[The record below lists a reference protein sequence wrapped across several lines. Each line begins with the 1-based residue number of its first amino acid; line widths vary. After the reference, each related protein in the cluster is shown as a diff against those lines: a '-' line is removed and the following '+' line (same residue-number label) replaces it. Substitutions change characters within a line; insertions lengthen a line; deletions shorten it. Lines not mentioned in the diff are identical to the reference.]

1 MDHQE
6 DTDASAD
13 TSRPIEDYALLSDR
27 HGAALVSTDG
37 SIDWLC
43 RPRFDSP
50 AVFGRLLDPA
60 AGHWSIRP
68 ATTFHTERSYVGDS
82 FALRT
87 VFTTDI
93 GTAHLTDALALGPTG
108 TGDTGT
114 GTDQSHPTTSTPS
127 ASDANAGAGER
138 LLLAAHAPL
147 ATLRVLECTAGE
159 MDLDFTFRPKPEYG
173 LVTPILTAVP
183 GGVLA
188 TGGPNRSVLSSPVAL
203 DFSHAGATAR
213 LHLRAGD
220 RLRFAAQTIGL
231 ADQPPATWTPDAI
244 DAALTETI
252 EGWQAWSDA
261 HPPWDGPLPHLVRRS
276 ILVLEALRYQ
286 PTGAI
291 VAAPTTSLPESVGAG
306 RNWDY
311 RYAWVRDAS
320 FTVEALAAAGC
331 YGEAVE
337 FFEFMTH
344 AAAHYRPESAL
355 QIMFGIGGEHDLSE
369 RELSHLSGW
378 RASRPVRVGNAA
390 WLQPQLDVYGEL
402 LDAAWH
408 LRGHLR
414 GLDETA
420 RQFLCRVADA
430 AADQWEQPDHGIW
443 ESRSAPRHYTYSKLM
458 CWVALDRAVKYADL
472 LDVEGNAAPRWAAE
486 RDRVREA
493 IETRG
498 WNPALGAFGAALDSP
513 TYDSAPDGSTT
524 DDSAAPRPA
533 DLDAAVLSMPAVGFL
548 PGDDPRVVSTV
559 DVIAD
564 RLLDPRGLLRR
575 YESGVDGLDGAE
587 GSFVMCT
594 FWLAQALALT
604 GRPERA
610 REAFAL
616 AAACANDLGL
626 MSEEI
631 DTDSGAMLGNFP
643 QAFSHIGLIN
653 AAVAIR
659 DAER

>member
-1 MDHQE
+1 MHD
-6 DTDASAD
+6 DTTTADAASG
-13 TSRPIEDYALLSDR
+13 TGRPIEDYALLSDR
-27 HGAALVSTDG
+27 HAAALVSADG

-50 AVFGRLLDPA
+50 AVFGRLLDPE

-68 ATTFHTERSYVGDS
+68 AAPFHTERSYVGDT
-82 FALRT
+82 FVLRT
-87 VFTTDI
+87 VFTTDT
-93 GTAHLTDALALGPTG
+93 GTVHLTDALALGPA
-108 TGDTGT
+108 DTAGNAAQT
-114 GTDQSHPTTSTPS
+114 NAVDD
-127 ASDANAGAGER
+127 DADER
-138 LLLAAHAPL
+138 LLLAAHAPI

-159 MDLDFTFRPKPEYG
+159 MDLDFAFRPRPEYG

-188 TGGPNRSVLSSPVAL
+188 TGGPVRTVLTSPADL
-203 DFSHAGATAR
+203 AFGHQGATAR
-213 LHLRAGD
+213 LRLRAGD
-220 RLRFAAQTIGL
+220 RLRFAAQTTGL
-231 ADQPPATWTPDAI
+231 ADDPPATWTPEAV
-244 DAALTETI
+244 DAALAETVQ
-252 EGWQAWSDA
+252 GWQDWSDA
-261 HPPWDGPLPHLVRRS
+261 HPPWEGPLPHLVTRS

-291 VAAPTTSLPESVGAG
+291 VAAPTTSLPEAVGAG

-320 FTVEALAAAGC
+320 FTVQALAAAGC
-331 YGEAVE
+331 HGEAVE

-344 AAAHYRPESAL
+344 AAARYKPETPL

-369 RELSHLSGW
+369 RELGHLSGW

-414 GLDETA
+414 RLDDTA
-420 RQFLCRVADA
+420 RHFLAGVADA
-430 AADQWEQPDHGIW
+430 AADQWEQPDQGIW
-443 ESRSAPRHYTYSKLM
+443 ESRGLPRHYTYSKLM
-458 CWVALDRAVKYADL
+458 CWVALDRAVKYARL
-472 LDVEGNAAPRWAAE
+472 LDIEGDAAPRWEAE

-498 WNPALGAFGAALDSP
+498 WNPGIGAFCAAF
-513 TYDSAPDGSTT
+513 DG
-524 DDSAAPRPA
+524 D

-548 PGDDPRVVSTV
+548 PGDDPRLVSTV
-559 DVIAD
+559 DVIAA
-564 RLLDPRGLLRR
+564 RLRDPRGLVRR
-575 YESGVDGLDGAE
+575 YESGTDGFEGAE

-604 GRPERA
+604 GRPGPA
-610 REAFAL
+610 RDAFAV

-626 MSEEI
+626 MSEEV
-631 DTDSGAMLGNFP
+631 DTASGAMLGNFP

-659 DAER
+659 DAERR